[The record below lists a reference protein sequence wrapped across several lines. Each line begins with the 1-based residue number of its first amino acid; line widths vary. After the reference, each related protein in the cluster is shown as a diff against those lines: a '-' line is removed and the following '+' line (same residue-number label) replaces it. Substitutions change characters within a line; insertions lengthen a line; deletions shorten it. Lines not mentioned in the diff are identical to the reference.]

1 MSGNAQ
7 CHILKFADD
16 TKCFIHIKSLS
27 DQNALQECITALF
40 VWSQD
45 NDLNFNIKKFIHL
58 SFKQKFLTTYLMS
71 NSIIPHV
78 NSHRDLGI
86 TLSED
91 LSWEKHHNTIIAC
104 AYRSLGL
111 IRRTF
116 GHNHSPTTLVKLYVS
131 LVRSQLLYCTQIWRP
146 HFMKDIINLE
156 RIQCRATK
164 HILNDYISCYK
175 DRLLS
180 LKLLPLM
187 YIFELQDI
195 LFAIKSLKSP
205 TNQFNINNYI
215 TFNSSTTRSGASN
228 KLVIP
233 QHLNKTARLS
243 YFHRLP
249 SLWNA
254 MPIIDINTSY
264 TTLRWVQEL
273 TSWLI

>member
-1 MSGNAQ
+1 MSILIGNLAS
-7 CHILKFADD
+7 HFLKIWIGKNI
-16 TKCFIHIKSLS
+16 TIPSLLVLT
-27 DQNALQECITALF
+27 D
-40 VWSQD
+40 
-45 NDLNFNIKKFIHL
+45 HL
-58 SFKQKFLTTYLMS
+58 
-71 NSIIPHV
+71 
-78 NSHRDLGI
+78 
-86 TLSED
+86 
-91 LSWEKHHNTIIAC
+91 
-104 AYRSLGL
+104 
-111 IRRTF
+111 RRTF
-116 GHNHSPTTLVKLYVS
+116 GHNYSPTTLVKLYVS

-164 HILNDYISCYK
+164 HIVNDYISCYK

-215 TFNSSTTRSGASN
+215 TFNSSTTSSCWWQLASN

-233 QHLNKTARLS
+233 QHLDNTTRHS
-243 YFHRLP
+243 YFHCLP

-254 MPIIDINTSY
+254 MPLIDINTSY
-264 TTLRWVQEL
+264 TTLKSKLKSFLWNYFL
-273 TSWLI
+273 TTFDENNKSLQNLPSIKTSCH